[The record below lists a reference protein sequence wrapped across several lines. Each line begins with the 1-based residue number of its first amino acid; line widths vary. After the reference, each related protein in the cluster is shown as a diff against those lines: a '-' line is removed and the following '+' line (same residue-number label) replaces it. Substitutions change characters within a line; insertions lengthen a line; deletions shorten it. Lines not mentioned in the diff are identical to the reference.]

1 MTLYD
6 DFNAAGK
13 AVLDSAD
20 ALLADKDHTITTLTD
35 SLIAANARIVEL
47 DAHNVALQAEL
58 ANLTGDPKPTPLP
71 DVEV

>member
-1 MTLYD
+1 MTLYA
-6 DFNAAGK
+6 DFTAAGK

-47 DAHNVALQAEL
+47 DAQNVALRGEL
-58 ANLTGDPKPTPLP
+58 ATLTGEPKPTPLS
-71 DVEV
+71 DLEV